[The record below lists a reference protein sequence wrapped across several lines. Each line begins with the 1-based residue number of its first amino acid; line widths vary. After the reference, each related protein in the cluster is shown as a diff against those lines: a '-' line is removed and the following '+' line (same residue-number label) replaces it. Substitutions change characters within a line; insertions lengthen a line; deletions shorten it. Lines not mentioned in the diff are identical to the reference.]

1 MDQNSCFSSIN
12 INLIEECGD
21 VTGIFSSNI
30 IHDRAKIEWD
40 DMNSDSCLVDQY
52 RIKYR
57 PVGTNQWFQKN
68 IGSPIGS
75 CMLPT
80 FKNNKLLL
88 NLSSSTQY
96 EYTIKVW
103 YCNGIISDWSS
114 LKYFNTLDECPN
126 VLNFQS
132 SPINSTKVRFD
143 WDSTGTYSFL
153 RIKLRVD
160 SAGANWLNAGGFGIN
175 YPILSLSLIHI

>member
-1 MDQNSCFSSIN
+1 MSPTSSSNNGSITASASGGTPPLSYYWVSPYSTNNVLTNLSSGSYTLYVMDQNSCFSSIN

-40 DMNSDSCLVDQY
+40 DMNSDSCVVDQY

-80 FKNNKLLL
+80 LKNNKLLL
-88 NLSSSTQY
+88 NLSSSTQ
-96 EYTIKVW
+96 
-103 YCNGIISDWSS
+103 
-114 LKYFNTLDECPN
+114 
-126 VLNFQS
+126 
-132 SPINSTKVRFD
+132 
-143 WDSTGTYSFL
+143 
-153 RIKLRVD
+153 
-160 SAGANWLNAGGFGIN
+160 
-175 YPILSLSLIHI
+175 

>member
-1 MDQNSCFSSIN
+1 MDQNSCFSPIT

-30 IHDRAKIEWD
+30 IHDRAKTEWD
-40 DMNSDSCLVDQY
+40 DMNSDSCAVDQH

-57 PVGTNQWFQKN
+57 PGQINGFKN

-96 EYTIKVW
+96 EYTI
-103 YCNGIISDWSS
+103 
-114 LKYFNTLDECPN
+114 
-126 VLNFQS
+126 
-132 SPINSTKVRFD
+132 R
-143 WDSTGTYSFL
+143 
-153 RIKLRVD
+153 
-160 SAGANWLNAGGFGIN
+160 FGIATE
-175 YPILSLSLIHI
+175 